1 MLYLSIGVETSFF
14 PLNLSEGRGFLQ
26 VDWDCFLTYG
36 DFGIFC
42 HVVRS
47 GSWSCVLSWATCRPA
62 ALRNFEQELCSALRL
77 GAKKRLAPVESCHG
91 LCKGVVLLV
100 VRDTPQSPTL
110 SPPGTEPGGA
120 HGGWGRGQ
128 FSLTWTGPWHW
139 STFHRNNIEQSGT
152 VLIFPTHGGLSLH
165 SWWNTE
171 LRNRKPLRTF
181 CLKKKKKKLK
191 I

>member
-1 MLYLSIGVETSFF
+1 MVTLASSATLFVVEADPVSWAEPHADLQPWETLSKSCAQLWDWAPKRDWPRWRAAMGFAKV
-14 PLNLSEGRGFLQ
+14 LCCWLSE
-26 VDWDCFLTYG
+26 TP
-36 DFGIFC
+36 
-42 HVVRS
+42 
-47 GSWSCVLSWATCRPA
+47 LSP
-62 ALRNFEQELCSALRL
+62 
-77 GAKKRLAPVESCHG
+77 P
-91 LCKGVVLLV
+91 
-100 VRDTPQSPTL
+100 P

-181 CLKKKKKKLK
+181 CL
-191 I
+191 

>member
-1 MLYLSIGVETSFF
+1 MLYLSIGVETSFL

-100 VRDTPQSPTL
+100 VRDTPQSP
-110 SPPGTEPGGA
+110 P
-120 HGGWGRGQ
+120 
-128 FSLTWTGPWHW
+128 LTSWHW
-139 STFHRNNIEQSGT
+139 AGRSAWRMREGT
-152 VLIFPTHGGLSLH
+152 VLLDMNWTLTLVHFPQKQHRAKWNCPHIPPTGWAISAFMVKYRTKKPETTQNLLS
-165 SWWNTE
+165 
-171 LRNRKPLRTF
+171 
-181 CLKKKKKKLK
+181 LKKKKET
-191 I
+191 

>member
-1 MLYLSIGVETSFF
+1 MLYLSIGVETSFL

-100 VRDTPQSPTL
+100 VRDTPQSPP

-181 CLKKKKKKLK
+181 CL
-191 I
+191 